1 MSKSDKRL
9 SCILDLLQ
17 AFGKLQPIDEELRAL
32 LLAGLDELDAAD
44 PGSPGRDYLGAYATA
59 QNLGR
64 TRSFD
69 IKVNAKSGKLRL
81 STPRFPGCVGP
92 QWVSVTTGDR

>member
-1 MSKSDKRL
+1 MPTSERRL

-44 PGSPGRDYLGAYATA
+44 TVSLGAYATA

-64 TRSFD
+64 SRSFD
-69 IKVNAKSGKLRL
+69 IEINAKSGNLRL

>member
-44 PGSPGRDYLGAYATA
+44 TVSLGSNYLGAYATA

-64 TRSFD
+64 TRSFE
-69 IKVNAKSGKLRL
+69 IEVNAKSGKLRL
-81 STPRFPGCVGP
+81 STPRFPGSIGP
-92 QWVSVTTGDR
+92 QWVPMTTGVR